1 MKISVVGGGNGGC
14 FTALYLAWHRKDIE
28 VELIYNPEV
37 LPERVGQ
44 ATLLDPPKLLWAALG
59 FDWYHNPIHATMKS
73 GILYEGWG
81 QVNEEVFHPFP
92 PQSMAMHY
100 CPWEMQASV
109 LKSGHFKVTH
119 GEVDP
124 KDVDADYVFDC
135 RGKPDDFSEY
145 EDLINPVNACVL
157 GKPKWNTSRN
167 PWSRHVA
174 TPDGWTFVIPT
185 RYKSPS
191 HDFCVGYCYNSDI
204 TQQEVAEHNFL
215 EKFDVDVT
223 KHVKFRNYV
232 AKNPMLDDR
241 IILNGNRLFFL
252 EPLESSSTQTY
263 IQWADYIMKNILTKE
278 VSSSDASN
286 ECRKYV
292 RELQNFVLWHY
303 QCGSK
308 YNTPFWDYATSLT
321 FKDQEFD
328 RMLYESRSYDKYGI
342 IPKSFGGHSMEVED
356 CFYGQWTPY
365 SFKVWD
371 QGMKTKLTDKSSLV

>member
-1 MKISVVGGGNGGC
+1 MKITVVGGGNGGC

-44 ATLLDPPKLLWAALG
+44 ATLLDPPKLLWSALG
-59 FDWYHNPIHATMKS
+59 FDWYHNPIHATFKS

-100 CPWEMQASV
+100 CPWEMQAAIMQ
-109 LKSGHFKVTH
+109 SGHFNVVH
-119 GEVDP
+119 GDVDP

-135 RGKPDDFSEY
+135 RGKPDDFSDY
-145 EDLINPVNACVL
+145 EELINPINACVL
-157 GKPKWNTSRN
+157 GKPKWNTARN

-185 RYKSPS
+185 HYKSPS

-204 TQQEVAEHNFL
+204 TQQEVAEYNFL

-223 KHVKFRNYV
+223 KHVKFKNYV
-232 AKNPMLDDR
+232 AKNPIVDDR

-263 IQWADYIMKNILTKE
+263 IMWADYIMKNILTKE
-278 VSSSDASN
+278 VSSSQASK
-286 ECRKYV
+286 ECRRYV
-292 RELQNFVLWHY
+292 EETQNFVLWHY

-308 YNTPFWDYATSLT
+308 YNTPFWDYA
-321 FKDQEFD
+321 
-328 RMLYESRSYDKYGI
+328 
-342 IPKSFGGHSMEVED
+342 
-356 CFYGQWTPY
+356 
-365 SFKVWD
+365 
-371 QGMKTKLTDKSSLV
+371 KTCL

>member
-28 VELIYNPEV
+28 VELIYNSEI

-44 ATLLDPPKLLWAALG
+44 ATLLNPPTLLWAATG

-100 CPWEMQASV
+100 CPWEMQASI
-109 LKSGHFKVTH
+109 LQSGHFKVTH
-119 GEVDP
+119 GDVDP

-145 EDLINPVNACVL
+145 DELVNPINACVL

-167 PWSRHVA
+167 SWSRHVA

-204 TQQEVAEHNFL
+204 TQQEVAEYNFL

-223 KHVKFRNYV
+223 KHVKFKNYV
-232 AKNPMLDDR
+232 AKNPIVDDR

-263 IQWADYIMKNILTKE
+263 IMWADYIMKNILTNEDSVSNASKE
-278 VSSSDASN
+278 CKRYI
-286 ECRKYV
+286 EKT
-292 RELQNFVLWHY
+292 QNFVLWHY

-308 YNTPFWDYATSLT
+308 YNTSFWEYAKSLS
-321 FKDQEFD
+321 FKDDEFD
-328 RMLYESRSYDKYGI
+328 SMLYESKSYDKHGI
-342 IPKSFGGHSMEVED
+342 IPKGYGGHAGND
-356 CFYGQWTPY
+356 DFYGQWSPY

-371 QGMKTKLTDKSSLV
+371 QGMTKQLTDESSLV

>member
-28 VELIYNPEV
+28 VELIYNSEI

-44 ATLLDPPKLLWAALG
+44 ATLLNPPTLLWAATG

-100 CPWEMQASV
+100 CPWEMQASI
-109 LKSGHFKVTH
+109 LQSGHFKVTH
-119 GEVDP
+119 GDVDP

-145 EDLINPVNACVL
+145 DELVNPINACVL

-167 PWSRHVA
+167 SWSRHVA

-204 TQQEVAEHNFL
+204 TQQEVAEYNFL

-223 KHVKFRNYV
+223 KHVKFKNYV
-232 AKNPMLDDR
+232 AKNPIVDDR

-263 IQWADYIMKNILTKE
+263 IMWADYIMKNILTNEDSVSNASKE
-278 VSSSDASN
+278 CKRYI
-286 ECRKYV
+286 EKT
-292 RELQNFVLWHY
+292 QNFVLWHY

-308 YNTPFWDYATSLT
+308 YNTSFWEYAKSLS
-321 FKDQEFD
+321 FKDDEFD
-328 RMLYESRSYDKYGI
+328 SMLYESKSYDKHGI
-342 IPKSFGGHSMEVED
+342 IPKGYGGHAGND
-356 CFYGQWTPY
+356 DFYGQWSPY

-371 QGMKTKLTDKSSLV
+371 QGMTKQLTDKSSLV

>member
-59 FDWYHNPIHATMKS
+59 FDWYHNPIHATFKS

-100 CPWEMQASV
+100 CPWEMQASI
-109 LKSGHFKVTH
+109 LQSGHFKVTH
-119 GEVDP
+119 GDVDP

-145 EDLINPVNACVL
+145 DELINPINACVL

-167 PWSRHVA
+167 SWSRHVA

-204 TQQEVAEHNFL
+204 TQQEVAEYNFL

-223 KHVKFRNYV
+223 KHVKFKNYV
-232 AKNPMLDDR
+232 AKNPIVDDR

-263 IQWADYIMKNILTKE
+263 IMWVDYIMKNILTNEDSVSNASKE
-278 VSSSDASN
+278 CKRYI
-286 ECRKYV
+286 EKT
-292 RELQNFVLWHY
+292 QNFVLWHY

-308 YNTPFWDYATSLT
+308 YNTPFWDYAKSLS
-321 FKDQEFD
+321 FKDDEFD
-328 RMLYESRSYDKYGI
+328 SMLYESKSYDKHGI
-342 IPKSFGGHSMEVED
+342 IPKGYGGHAGND
-356 CFYGQWTPY
+356 DFYGQWSPY

-371 QGMKTKLTDKSSLV
+371 QGMTKELTDKSSLV

>member
-44 ATLLDPPKLLWAALG
+44 ATLLNPPTLLWAATG

-100 CPWEMQASV
+100 CPWEMQASI
-109 LKSGHFKVTH
+109 LQSGHFNVVH
-119 GEVDP
+119 GDVDP

-145 EDLINPVNACVL
+145 EDLINPINACVL

-167 PWSRHVA
+167 SWSRHVA

-204 TQQEVAEHNFL
+204 TQQEVAEYNFL

-223 KHVKFRNYV
+223 KHVKFKNYV
-232 AKNPMLDDR
+232 AKNPIVDDR

-263 IQWADYIMKNILTKE
+263 IMWADYIMKNILTNEDSITNASKE
-278 VSSSDASN
+278 CKRYI
-286 ECRKYV
+286 EKT
-292 RELQNFVLWHY
+292 QNFVLWHY

-308 YNTPFWDYATSLT
+308 YNTPFWDYAKSLS
-321 FKDQEFD
+321 FKDDEFD
-328 RMLYESRSYDKYGI
+328 SMLYESRSYDGHGI
-342 IPKSFGGHSMEVED
+342 IPKCYGGHAGND
-356 CFYGQWTPY
+356 DFYGQWSPY

-371 QGMKTKLTDKSSLV
+371 QGMTKQLTDKSSLV

>member
-100 CPWEMQASV
+100 CPWEMQASI
-109 LKSGHFKVTH
+109 LQSGHFKVTH
-119 GEVDP
+119 GDVDP

-145 EDLINPVNACVL
+145 DELVNPINACVL

-167 PWSRHVA
+167 SWSRHVA

-204 TQQEVAEHNFL
+204 TQQEVAEYNFL

-223 KHVKFRNYV
+223 KHVKFKNYV
-232 AKNPMLDDR
+232 AKNPIVDDR

-263 IQWADYIMKNILTKE
+263 IMWADYIMKNILTNEDSITNASKE
-278 VSSSDASN
+278 CKRYI
-286 ECRKYV
+286 EKT
-292 RELQNFVLWHY
+292 QNFVLWHY

-308 YNTPFWDYATSLT
+308 YNTPFWEYAKSLS
-321 FKDQEFD
+321 FKDDEFD
-328 RMLYESRSYDKYGI
+328 SMLYESRSYDGHGI
-342 IPKSFGGHSMEVED
+342 IPKCYGGHAGND
-356 CFYGQWTPY
+356 DFYGQWSPY

-371 QGMKTKLTDKSSLV
+371 QGMTKQLTDKSSLV

>member
-44 ATLLDPPKLLWAALG
+44 ATVLSPPTLLWAATG

-100 CPWEMQASV
+100 CPWEMQASI
-109 LKSGHFKVTH
+109 LQSGHFNVVH
-119 GEVDP
+119 GDVDP

-145 EDLINPVNACVL
+145 EDLINPINACVL

-167 PWSRHVA
+167 SWSRHVA

-204 TQQEVAEHNFL
+204 TQQEVAEYNFL

-223 KHVKFRNYV
+223 KHVKFKNYV
-232 AKNPMLDDR
+232 AKNPIVDDR

-263 IQWADYIMKNILTKE
+263 IMWADYIMKNILTNEDSITNASKE
-278 VSSSDASN
+278 CKRYI
-286 ECRKYV
+286 EKT
-292 RELQNFVLWHY
+292 QNFVLWHY

-308 YNTPFWDYATSLT
+308 YNTPFWDYAKSLS
-321 FKDQEFD
+321 FKDDEFD
-328 RMLYESRSYDKYGI
+328 SMLYESRSYDGHGI
-342 IPKSFGGHSMEVED
+342 IPKCYGGHAGND
-356 CFYGQWTPY
+356 DFYGQWSPY

-371 QGMKTKLTDKSSLV
+371 QGMTKQLTDKSSLV

>member
-44 ATLLDPPKLLWAALG
+44 ATLLDPPKLLWSALG

-100 CPWEMQASV
+100 CPWEMQAAIMQ
-109 LKSGHFKVTH
+109 SGHFKVTH

-167 PWSRHVA
+167 SWSRHVA

-204 TQQEVAEHNFL
+204 TQQEVAEYNFL

-223 KHVKFRNYV
+223 KHVKFKNYV
-232 AKNPMLDDR
+232 AKNPIVDDR

-263 IQWADYIMKNILTKE
+263 IMWADYIMKNILTNEDSVSNASKE
-278 VSSSDASN
+278 CKRYI
-286 ECRKYV
+286 EKT
-292 RELQNFVLWHY
+292 QNFVLWHY

-308 YNTPFWDYATSLT
+308 YNTSFWEYAKSLS
-321 FKDQEFD
+321 FKDDEFD
-328 RMLYESRSYDKYGI
+328 SMLYESKSYDKHGI
-342 IPKSFGGHSMEVED
+342 IPKGYGGHAGND
-356 CFYGQWTPY
+356 DFYGQWSPY

-371 QGMKTKLTDKSSLV
+371 QGMTKQLTDKSSLV